1 MKKIKILLLCGSIF
15 FTNACRSDQQNTLNE
30 NIKGV
35 NFNINIDSF
44 VTTDTNKQ
52 ANTKADIS
60 TNLINKQELISGPF
74 SIVSELAPERPGIN
88 KNTSVTPRSISGSN
102 VKFRIVAYDSQTGD
116 YTAQDSGSPASI
128 AGGQKLFANINL
140 VGSKKYTFVTYSF
153 NSTTEPPLAPT
164 TNLNQAKLHI
174 TDLNGKEAGTDLL
187 YAINKDVLISG
198 GNTNI
203 NVVLKHKFSKITISV
218 DANDATGTFGQ
229 PDYVKGGY
237 ALNNNAAGFTGTIL
251 DCHTSCNLN
260 LKDARISEGD
270 NQVFSVSNVNNT
282 TPQAV
287 IVNTGGEDAYKSQL
301 IIPPGAIVIGKDI
314 NTAPVSIPITGP
326 GGIGLQPGKSY
337 TLKLKFNS
345 DRYTD
350 ARGATAT
357 KATGSYAV
365 IAGYRWARFN
375 LGAKS
380 DNPTVYDPD
389 VPRAEIHG
397 AKYQWGARTNETGR
411 YITQNRDQLGN
422 TEIPGWI
429 GNGVEPLPDY
439 SWNSGTENNPVRTSN
454 DPCTD
459 LDFDNNLYRVP
470 TQTEFQKLLV
480 ATAHSTLGT
489 QAESSGFSSA
499 RKLTSKKS
507 KDVLL
512 TLPNVG
518 IRWETA
524 AALAERGRSIYYW
537 TSSGNIGQTGKAKKG
552 KFIFYSTSSNIIKD
566 LDYERPAG
574 IAIRCIQE

>member
-15 FTNACRSDQQNTLNE
+15 FANACRSDQQNTLNE

-74 SIVSELAPERPGIN
+74 SIVSELAPEISGIN

-116 YTAQDSGSPASI
+116 YAAQDTGTPASV
-128 AGGQKLFANINL
+128 AAGQKLFANINL
-140 VGSKKYTFVTYSF
+140 VGNKKYTFVTYSF
-153 NSTTEPPLAPT
+153 NSTVEPPQAPT

-198 GNTNI
+198 GNTIINI
-203 NVVLKHKFSKITISV
+203 VLKHKFSRINISI
-218 DANDATGTFGQ
+218 DANDATGSFGQ

-237 ALNNNAAGFTGTIL
+237 ALDNNTTGFTGTIL

-270 NQVFSVSNVNNT
+270 NQVFSVSNVNT
-282 TPQAV
+282 TSQAV
-287 IVNTGGEDAYKSQL
+287 IVNTGGEDAYKSQF

-350 ARGATAT
+350 MNGITAT
-357 KATGSYAV
+357 KATGGYAV
-365 IAGYRWARFN
+365 LGGYRWARFN
-375 LGAKS
+375 VGATS
-380 DNPTVYDPD
+380 NNPAVYDPD

-397 AKYQWGARTNETGR
+397 AKYQPGAYTDETEH
-411 YITQNRDQLGN
+411 YVSQSFDQA
-422 TEIPGWI
+422 
-429 GNGVEPLPDY
+429 
-439 SWNSGTENNPVRTSN
+439 NSGRIPWKFPIFRKWNIGTEENPIKNPIN
-454 DPCTD
+454 DPCD
-459 LDFDNNLYRVP
+459 SGYRVA
-470 TQTEFQKLLV
+470 TQTEYNKLIL
-480 ATAHSTLGT
+480 ATKRATIGTLQSNNNNYT
-489 QAESSGFSSA
+489 SGM
-499 RKLTSKKS
+499 RLYSKKS
-507 KDVLL
+507 TDVQLVF
-512 TLPNVG
+512 P
-518 IRWETA
+518 A
-524 AALAERGRSIYYW
+524 AGYRAMSSIYSGELSDRGRLIYYW
-537 TSSGNIGQTGKAKKG
+537 TSSSARFNGSGTNGGNEGSLG
-552 KFIFYSTSSNIIKD
+552 Y
-566 LDYERPAG
+566 P
-574 IAIRCIQE
+574 IRCIQE